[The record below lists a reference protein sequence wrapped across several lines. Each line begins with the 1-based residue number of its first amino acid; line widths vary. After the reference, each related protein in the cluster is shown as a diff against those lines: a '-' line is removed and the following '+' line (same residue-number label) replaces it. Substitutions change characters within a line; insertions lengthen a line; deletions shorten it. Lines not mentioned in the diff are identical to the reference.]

1 MNAKTIYLG
10 AGCYWSK
17 EYHLSRL
24 AGVLGTEVGFAGG
37 QLVNPSYLEVC
48 GKKTGHAEVV
58 AVRYQPDQL
67 SFYHLL
73 QHFFQL
79 HAAQVDRREN
89 GGQYRSAIFFPNA
102 ANQLEIN
109 TINWMFDFL
118 TSAGLAP
125 TTEVKESV
133 PFFRATERHQ
143 GYCER
148 LAKPPKNGHGF
159 PLQSWPRAP
168 KGLIL

>member
-1 MNAKTIYLG
+1 MDTKTIYLG

-24 AGVLGTEVGFAGG
+24 VGVLGTEVGFAGG
-37 QLVNPSYLEVC
+37 QLENPSYLEVC

-58 AVRYQPDQL
+58 AVRYQPKLL
-67 SFYHLL
+67 SFYCLL

-79 HAAQVDRREN
+79 HPAQVDRRKN
-89 GGQYRSAIFFPNA
+89 GGQYRSAIFFPNI
-102 ANQLEIN
+102 ANKLEIS
-109 TINWMFDFL
+109 TINWMFGFL
-118 TSAGLAP
+118 TSAGLSP

-133 PFFRATERHQ
+133 SFFRAMDRHQ

-148 LAKPPKNGHGF
+148 LSRPPKNGLGF
-159 PLQSWPRAP
+159 PLYSWPAAP
-168 KGLIL
+168 SGLIL